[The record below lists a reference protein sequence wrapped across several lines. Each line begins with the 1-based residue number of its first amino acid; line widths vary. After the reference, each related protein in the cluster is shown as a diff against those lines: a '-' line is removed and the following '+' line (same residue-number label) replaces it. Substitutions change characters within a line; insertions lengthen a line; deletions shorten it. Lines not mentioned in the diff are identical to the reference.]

1 MSQHGSS
8 HHDTSAP
15 QAGAGGRP
23 KRLAQRDLA
32 GGSPVHTALAPAA
45 LPTAAPTALP
55 ADVEAA
61 IEALRAQG
69 LPALDPAGFHHLQ
82 TLARR
87 ASGLKG
93 PVRRYLE
100 GRLAQALLNANG
112 RLAAASAATAA
123 QRTADTVPAHATT
136 AEVIAPLS
144 PLALLTREL
153 HALHETPG
161 ERAAAAA
168 LHTGHERS
176 ARRAP
181 AGELRALRAFKSTW
195 ANLRDEQ
202 RLAQALAAVPPNAGP
217 LNTQRLVLRS
227 LQRMR
232 ELSPGYFHRFVSHLE
247 TLQWLEQDSLLADL
261 ADGRQ
266 RQEVGIAQRQG
277 GRSAKLRPLRK

>member
-1 MSQHGSS
+1 MSLPGF
-8 HHDTSAP
+8 P
-15 QAGAGGRP
+15 
-23 KRLAQRDLA
+23 QRDA
-32 GGSPVHTALAPAA
+32 PASQPGGEPWLQTPVHRDGCPPAHEA
-45 LPTAAPTALP
+45 HSQAAAPIAAP

-69 LPALDPAGFHHLQ
+69 LPTLDPAGFHPLQ

-87 ASGLKG
+87 AAGLQG
-93 PVRRYLE
+93 PARRFLD
-100 GRLAQALLNANG
+100 GRLAQALLGARG
-112 RLAAASAATAA
+112 RLAAVSAAATVDRAVELTRDRAA
-123 QRTADTVPAHATT
+123 APQ
-136 AEVIAPLS
+136 VIAPPS

-153 HALHETPG
+153 HALHDTTAEGT
-161 ERAAAAA
+161 AAASQHA
-168 LHTGHERS
+168 GDERS
-176 ARRAP
+176 ARRAA

-195 ANLRDEQ
+195 SHLRDEQ

-266 RQEVGIAQRQG
+266 RPEAGIAQRQAS
-277 GRSAKLRPLRK
+277 RAVKRRPPRK